1 MNEGVP
7 GMSSPANLSSVP
19 NLVHRGENQWMQF
32 FDMLLAV
39 PKPAIDSYKPWMSN
53 FLKRASVPKR
63 ATSQQGSSGYLAKW
77 DFLLFQRTKKDTV
90 PRKYRVYLI
99 SSSLH
104 RGFYSPNS
112 GR

>member
-90 PRKYRVYLI
+90 Q
-99 SSSLH
+99 
-104 RGFYSPNS
+104 
-112 GR
+112 